1 MKKYITQILKSIAQ
15 AIVIASAVLA
25 GYSILFSEGK
35 VNLTSKSLKQVD
47 SIVKA
52 AKVQTDSIYRDTT
65 KFK

>member
-1 MKKYITQILKSIAQ
+1 MKKYITPILKSIAQ

-47 SIVKA
+47 SLIKA
-52 AKVQTDSIYRDTT
+52 NKLKTDSIYRDTVN
-65 KFK
+65 FK

>member
-1 MKKYITQILKSIAQ
+1 MKKYITPILKSIAQ

-47 SIVKA
+47 SLIKA
-52 AKVQTDSIYRDTT
+52 SKLKTDSIYRDTVN
-65 KFK
+65 FK